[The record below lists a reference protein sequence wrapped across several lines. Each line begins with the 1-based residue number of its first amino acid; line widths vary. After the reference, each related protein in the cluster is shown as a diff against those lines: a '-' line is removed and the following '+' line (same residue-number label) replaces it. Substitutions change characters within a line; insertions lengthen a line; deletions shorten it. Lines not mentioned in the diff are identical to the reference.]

1 MTRKKDQKPSAE
13 TRPAA
18 RDSAAVE
25 RTAPEAPGGVSA
37 PGATDAAAAQKA
49 PGETPPA
56 APNQAAAGGAD
67 ASPDTGEP
75 APTAEALLEQV
86 ESLQLQAQEH
96 RDQALRFSAELE
108 NTRKRADRKIEEA
121 HKYALEEFTR
131 ELLPV
136 LDSMQLGLDAASAAE
151 NLDSLREGMTLTLKM
166 LTDCLQ
172 KNGVTA
178 HDPVGERFDPQW
190 HEAVSMLEQEGADSG
205 QIVSVMQ
212 KGYELNGRLIRPA
225 MVVVA
230 K

>member
-1 MTRKKDQKPSAE
+1 MTRKKDQKPTAE

-25 RTAPEAPGGVSA
+25 RTAPEAP
-37 PGATDAAAAQKA
+37 AAASDK
-49 PGETPPA
+49 
-56 APNQAAAGGAD
+56 AAAGGAD
-67 ASPDTGEP
+67 ASPDARDP

-86 ESLQLQAQEH
+86 ESLQQQAQEH
-96 RDQALRFSAELE
+96 RDQALRDAAELE
-108 NTRKRADRKIEEA
+108 NTRKRARRDIENA

-136 LDSMQLGLDAASAAE
+136 LDSMQLGLDAATAAD

-205 QIVSVMQ
+205 RIVSVMQ